1 MAGKTLKY
9 QDLVNQ
15 ILQIVPK
22 ENIQDVFCCMT
33 RLRLIVKDKGLV
45 DKAAL
50 EKIDGIIQVRETGN
64 QFQLVIGT
72 HVQDVYSDFCDMT
85 GFSRKESIGDDDE
98 IPAAP
103 EEKGSLPNRILDTLS
118 SIFLPIMP
126 AFVAGGMI
134 KSLVAIITTFEWLQA
149 DDGVITVLTAIGDA
163 PFYFLPFLVGATTA
177 KRFKLNEMF
186 GIMIAGCL
194 MYPTFLSQTAG
205 ESIRFIFF
213 DIPAYSYASSVL
225 PTVLS
230 VIAFSHLFRL
240 VDRFI
245 PANVKIVFSG
255 MIAFAIFMPIL
266 LAVVA
271 PLGDYCGQLLS
282 TVTTSLFN
290 TLGPLAGGL
299 FAGLMPFII
308 MAGMHS
314 ALGPIMLQN
323 FATLGYDMLFPAFF
337 VSNLAVSGATLG
349 ASFKIRNA
357 KMKSAAVSS
366 GALGILGVT
375 EPALYSIDTKYG
387 QPLIGAM
394 VGGAA
399 GGVVYMLL
407 GVKCYVYAAPSIF
420 SLAGYLDGGNNVI
433 FCIISI
439 VVAFVVAF
447 IYSFIMTKDVD
458 AAAEVTAE

>member
-134 KSLVAIITTFEWLQA
+134 KSLVAIITTFGWLPA
-149 DDGVITVLTAIGDA
+149 DDGVVTVLTAIGDA

-205 ESIRFIFF
+205 ESIHFIFF

-230 VIAFSHLFRL
+230 VIAFSYLFRL

-255 MIAFAIFMPIL
+255 MIAFAIFMPLL

-271 PLGDYCGQLLS
+271 PLGNYCGIMLSHVVMQLFRA
-282 TVTTSLFN
+282 TGFVAGALF
-290 TLGPLAGGL
+290 TALA
-299 FAGLMPFII
+299 PFII

-314 ALGPIMLQN
+314 ALFPIMLQN
-323 FATLGYDMLFPAFF
+323 ITTAGFDVLFPGFF
-337 VSNLAVSGATLG
+337 VSNLAVAGATLG
-349 ASFKIRNA
+349 ASIKIRDP
-357 KMKSAAVSS
+357 KMKSAAISS

-375 EPALYSIDTKYG
+375 EPALYSVDTKYRH
-387 QPLIGAM
+387 PLVGAV

-399 GGVVYMLL
+399 GGAVYMLL
-407 GVKCYVYAAPSIF
+407 GVKCYIFAAPSIF
-420 SLAGYLDGGNNVI
+420 SLASYVDDGRNLL
-433 FCIISI
+433 FCIITLLISFI
-439 VVAFVVAF
+439 VSFV
-447 IYSFIMTKDVD
+447 YSFFMTNEE
-458 AAAEVTAE
+458 AARTI